1 MNQLTNFLSM
11 NGYWQF
17 IWPAFGIS
25 AILLAGVLIHSQ
37 RFLRH
42 TEKELHTQNSH
53 ETKMEVAKDINN
65 ATKE

>member
-1 MNQLTNFLSM
+1 MNQLTNFMSM
-11 NGYWQF
+11 SGYGQF

-25 AILLAGVLIHSQ
+25 AILLAGILIHSQ

-53 ETKMEVAKDINN
+53 ETKLEVTAGINN
-65 ATKE
+65 ETKE

>member
-11 NGYWQF
+11 NGYGQF

-25 AILLAGVLIHSQ
+25 AILLAGILIHSQ

-53 ETKMEVAKDINN
+53 ETKMEVAEGINN
-65 ATKE
+65 ETKE

>member
-1 MNQLTNFLSM
+1 MDQLTNFMSM
-11 NGYWQF
+11 SGYGQF

-25 AILLAGVLIHSQ
+25 AILLAGILIHSQ

-53 ETKMEVAKDINN
+53 ETKLNIAEDINN
-65 ATKE
+65 ETKK